1 MNLVF
6 DPVHEVNFLSMSHG
20 ETLKV
25 HDFLQTHNRIRNRVI
40 SSLLQEDLIE
50 HLWKQHGDE

>member
-1 MNLVF
+1 
-6 DPVHEVNFLSMSHG
+6 MSHG

-50 HLWKQHGDE
+50 HLCKQHGDE